1 MAVDFDKTIVLANS
15 IPDNILTLFILK
27 SIELGTLKFESATT
41 TLGIYGI
48 SLQIKRDLPKNTSN
62 NSSINNNNDN
72 NSGINNE
79 IIDTGSTSTMSSTTP
94 YFEIHSIDN
103 SNDSNIN
110 NNNSN
115 NFKYGEFSSRGNQ
128 IWSAN
133 YAEEKESYLDGSTN
147 ELKEKYK
154 EFIGN
159 NQLKCLPKEISDF
172 RRAKE
177 HFQNIFMPKLVC
189 SYFFFPLSVISS
201 YLSSFLI
208 YSDFCLP
215 FQIFIS

>member
-1 MAVDFDKTIVLANS
+1 MAVDFDKNIVLANS

-41 TLGIYGI
+41 TLGIHGI
-48 SLQIKRDLPKNTSN
+48 SLQIKRELPNSTNNTNNTSI
-62 NSSINNNNDN
+62 NSSINNNDN
-72 NSGINNE
+72 NCGINND
-79 IIDTGSTSTMSSTTP
+79 IIDTGSTSTMSST
-94 YFEIHSIDN
+94 YIEIHSIDN
-103 SNDSNIN
+103 SNIN

-133 YAEEKESYLDGSTN
+133 YAKEKESYLDGSTN

-189 SYFFFPLSVISS
+189 SDYFFPLS
-201 YLSSFLI
+201 
-208 YSDFCLP
+208 
-215 FQIFIS
+215 